1 MNSMKK
7 HLAIEHHVAFQW
19 TVLRSVVAGGLL
31 GLCHTAMAKSS
42 ATLSLLSSF
51 DGHWTWLYGAASLAL
66 LGTALL
72 PATRFRQAA
81 FLLALTGL
89 AAGVSA
95 LRAALG
101 DGWAFPA
108 VGAWSFLLA
117 LYAAQGAS
125 LSRQQK
131 VATMFLLG
139 LAGVLAQLLPDT
151 LESQGVFLHEPLWL
165 ANGVAGGLVG
175 LLLGTATVF
184 RHVVW
189 KDAPALATLQG
200 LLPPADS
207 QDELSKL
214 IRQAIV
220 TFQETEQS
228 LDEHPGAR
236 AAAEQLVLK
245 IGRFGKRWQD
255 IETQAQKSDRTALS
269 ERRDQLTARIEAATE
284 DGIRSEYRRALVAVE
299 EQLRYLSDID
309 RGRERAIARLHHQ
322 VATLE
327 RLRLAALRHR
337 SVGAAK
343 LGEELRPV
351 IEELN
356 QAGQDL
362 DTAVEILAELPA

>member
-151 LESQGVFLHEPLWL
+151 LESQ
-165 ANGVAGGLVG
+165 AD
-175 LLLGTATVF
+175 
-184 RHVVW
+184 RKSVV
-189 KDAPALATLQG
+189 
-200 LLPPADS
+200 
-207 QDELSKL
+207 
-214 IRQAIV
+214 
-220 TFQETEQS
+220 
-228 LDEHPGAR
+228 
-236 AAAEQLVLK
+236 
-245 IGRFGKRWQD
+245 
-255 IETQAQKSDRTALS
+255 
-269 ERRDQLTARIEAATE
+269 
-284 DGIRSEYRRALVAVE
+284 
-299 EQLRYLSDID
+299 
-309 RGRERAIARLHHQ
+309 
-322 VATLE
+322 
-327 RLRLAALRHR
+327 
-337 SVGAAK
+337 
-343 LGEELRPV
+343 
-351 IEELN
+351 
-356 QAGQDL
+356 
-362 DTAVEILAELPA
+362 